1 VASENLLLT
10 GKVAV
15 VTGASRGIGRAIAEA
30 FVAQGAA
37 VMISSRRGSSLAQVA
52 NEIDTAETKTGQI
65 AWFEANAGDA
75 EAAQACVEATVA
87 RFGSVDILVNN
98 AATSP
103 YFGPMIDID
112 VSRAMKMVGV
122 NVVGPI
128 MWTQSAWRAGMR
140 DHGGSV
146 INVASVGGYTVEPD
160 IGFYNVTKA
169 ALLHVTRQL
178 AAELGPRVRVNGIAP
193 GLVKTDMSRAL
204 WDGREE
210 AIAERLPLQRLGTV
224 ADIAN
229 AAVFLASEQA
239 AWITGH
245 TIVVDGGSLVD
256 GVIAR
261 MRERAASAAKGGSVS
276 RAAVAGL
283 GQGDA
288 SAAG

>member
-1 VASENLLLT
+1 MSAEERLLA

-30 FVAQGAA
+30 FVAQGAC
-37 VMISSRRGSSLAQVA
+37 VMISSRRGASLAKVA
-52 NEIDTAETKTGQI
+52 DEIGGDGV

-75 EAAQACVEATVA
+75 EAARACVEAAVA

-112 VSRAMKMVGV
+112 VPRAMKMVGV
-122 NVVGPI
+122 NAVGPL
-128 MWTQSAWRAGMR
+128 MWTQCAWRCGMR
-140 DHGGSV
+140 ETGGSV
-146 INVASVGGYTVEPD
+146 INVASVGGYTVEPN

-204 WDGREE
+204 WDGREDV
-210 AIAERLPLQRLGTV
+210 IAARLPLQRLGTV
-224 ADIAN
+224 GDIAS
-229 AAVFLASEQA
+229 AAVFLASDRS

-245 TIVVDGGSLVD
+245 TIVVDGGSMVD
-256 GVIAR
+256 GVIAHR
-261 MRERAASAAKGGSVS
+261 LEHEHGPPS
-276 RAAVAGL
+276 
-283 GQGDA
+283 
-288 SAAG
+288 